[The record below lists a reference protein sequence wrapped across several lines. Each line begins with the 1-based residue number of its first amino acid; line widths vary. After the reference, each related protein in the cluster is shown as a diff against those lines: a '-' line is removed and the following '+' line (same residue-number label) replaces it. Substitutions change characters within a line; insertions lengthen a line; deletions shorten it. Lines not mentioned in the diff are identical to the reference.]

1 MGFYIPSIYTVVS
14 AFIVVGAIFLSRV
27 SLFTVA
33 VVSVL
38 VLGLSLFQHYLL
50 FVGEYRSMTMVD
62 ALIPFVPY
70 IMVGAIV
77 FFSTLYIL
85 FLQGPSAAN
94 TSGSTSSG
102 WFGSLTNSRATPN
115 ARRVSPN
122 YSQDLTTNS
131 RNSGSSTNSLER
143 QYRSALDRGI

>member
-1 MGFYIPSIYTVVS
+1 M
-14 AFIVVGAIFLSRV
+14 VVGAIFLSRV
-27 SLFTVA
+27 SLFTIA

-77 FFSTLYIL
+77 FFSTIYIL
-85 FLQGPSAAN
+85 FLQGPSGAN
-94 TSGSTSSG
+94 TSGAASSG

-115 ARRVSPN
+115 AKRYSPS
-122 YSQDLTTNS
+122 YSQDVNTNT
-131 RNSGSSTNSLER
+131 RGNGSSTNSLER